1 MTLAAAFRRTWR
13 HSGQVAVVLV
23 IVLLAAIGVAATP
36 ALAATATMTRLSS
49 GLIELDDFDSDTLL
63 NYQAIRS
70 LTGFAV
76 TGGALVHNTT
86 TSDKVARLGQT
97 GARVVTARTRNT
109 DPANGGNIYLY
120 LAHATAKSGS
130 NNWAGYRLEY
140 DVNTPGGPWSVGRY
154 SGGTST
160 DLGVSSAEPM
170 TADVYTHARLLKTET
185 GHIVARFGSSL
196 DGVVDAGLHNE
207 VAVDRVGWGTST
219 KAGDAD
225 WLEARTDYHVTVQGV
240 PAGGLVEAAS
250 GGKTASAT
258 ESAGAAVVDCQS
270 LLFPLDRLR
279 VMDAAGTVLVE
290 VSPSD
295 YADMGGGDTYV
306 VQVTGTTYTI
316 TPSAGPGGQISPATA
331 QTVNPGASLT
341 FTITPDAGYHISDV
355 VVDGASVGPVGTYDF
370 ADIGADHTIAASFAA
385 AATTYTITPSA
396 GPGGQISPATA
407 QTVNPGASLTFTIT
421 PDAGYHI
428 SDVVVDGAS
437 VGPIG
442 TYDFADIGADHT
454 IAASFAADAPTGAPA
469 VVSLDPAVLADL
481 PAGQAQIFTAV
492 FADPNGATNLKR
504 MRMIVGT
511 AITGVGGV
519 YIYLDENR
527 NKIFLRN
534 AANTAWLSGT
544 LGTTGTLENERV
556 AIDLAQSSMVKS
568 GTTLTL
574 AVSMTFKSTFLG
586 QKTVWLR
593 AEDDGG
599 LDSGW
604 IQKGSVTVTAAPA
617 ATTYTITPSAGPGGQ
632 ISPATAQTV
641 NPGASLTFTITPDAG
656 YHISDVVVDGASV
669 GPVGTYDFADIGAD
683 HTIAASFAAA
693 ATTYTITPSAGPG
706 GQISPATAQT
716 VNPGASLTF
725 TITPDAG
732 YHISDVVVDGAS
744 VGPIG
749 TYDFAD
755 IGADHTIAASFAA
768 DAPTGAPAVVSLDP
782 AVLAD
787 LPAGQAQ
794 IFTAVFADPNGATN
808 LKRMRMIV
816 GTAITGVGG
825 VYIYLDENRNK
836 IFLRNAANTAWLSGT
851 LGTTGTLENERVAID
866 LAQSSMVKSGTPLT
880 LAVSMTF
887 KSTFLGQKTVWLR
900 AEDDGGLDSGWIQ
913 KGSVTV
919 TGEPS

>member
-1 MTLAAAFRRTWR
+1 MTLASAFQHTWR
-13 HSGQVAVVLV
+13 RSGQVAVVLV
-23 IVLLAAIGVAATP
+23 IVLLAAIGVSATP

-170 TADVYTHARLLKTET
+170 AADVYTHARLLKTET

-240 PAGGLVEAAS
+240 PAGGSVEAAS

-355 VVDGASVGPVGTYDF
+355 VVDGASVGP
-370 ADIGADHTIAASFAA
+370 
-385 AATTYTITPSA
+385 
-396 GPGGQISPATA
+396 
-407 QTVNPGASLTFTIT
+407 
-421 PDAGYHI
+421 
-428 SDVVVDGAS
+428 
-437 VGPIG
+437 IG

-454 IAASFAADAPTGAPA
+454 IAASFAADAPTGAPT

-492 FADPNGATNLKR
+492 FADLNGATNLKR

-617 ATTYTITPSAGPGGQ
+617 AP
-632 ISPATAQTV
+632 
-641 NPGASLTFTITPDAG
+641 
-656 YHISDVVVDGASV
+656 
-669 GPVGTYDFADIGAD
+669 
-683 HTIAASFAAA
+683 
-693 ATTYTITPSAGPG
+693 TYTITPSAGPG

-768 DAPTGAPAVVSLDP
+768 DAPTGAPTVVSLDP

-794 IFTAVFADPNGATN
+794 IFTAVFADLNGATN

-866 LAQSSMVKSGTPLT
+866 LAQSSMVKSGTTLT